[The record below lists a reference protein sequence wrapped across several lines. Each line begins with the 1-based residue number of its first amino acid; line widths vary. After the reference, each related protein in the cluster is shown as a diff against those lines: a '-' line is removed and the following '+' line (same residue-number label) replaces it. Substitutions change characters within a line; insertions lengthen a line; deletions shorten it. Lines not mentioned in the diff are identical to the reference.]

1 MVGMP
6 CDCQLILDASP
17 RYLSM
22 VCTSSRL
29 SSEYVP
35 DLHTGP
41 GTHESNECDMRGS
54 QPPRQKAPTPQSPY
68 TARVLAPFSPQC
80 ALAGRTRS
88 SASGVAARSR
98 RWYHDVSLTRR
109 GSLFW
114 PWLGETAGVGVPGAV
129 RRGKG
134 CTREIS
140 VVCVPLRRDGAV
152 SASECEV

>member
-68 TARVLAPFSPQC
+68 TARLLAPFPPQC
-80 ALAGRTRS
+80 ALAGRTRAAGS
-88 SASGVAARSR
+88 VLRAVAIFCAFCSCERCACE
-98 RWYHDVSLTRR
+98 YR
-109 GSLFW
+109 G
-114 PWLGETAGVGVPGAV
+114 
-129 RRGKG
+129 RKG
-134 CTREIS
+134 
-140 VVCVPLRRDGAV
+140 GGQ
-152 SASECEV
+152 